1 MPTSDHPDAP
11 LAAPA
16 LNKRIIP
23 IVFFT
28 FVCYLTIGIPLAIL
42 PGFTHITLGFSTLLA
57 GIAISLQY
65 FSTLASRPYAGRCA
79 DLLGPKKIVLIG
91 LLCCALSGACYMM
104 ARVTTA
110 RPVLSLCCLFAG
122 RLLLGVGES
131 FASTGSM
138 LWGIGAVGQRHTG
151 RVISWNGVATYGAI
165 AVSAPLGVLLNNL
178 GGLTLVG
185 GFILFAGIGAWRVA
199 LRRPAVSVSTGR
211 RIPFSAV
218 VGKVWL
224 FGLVL
229 GLGTLGFGVIVSFIT
244 LYFAER
250 GWSGAAF
257 ALTLMSCAFVGVR
270 LVLGN
275 VIGRFGGRRV
285 ALLSFVVESA
295 GLLLLWAAPVAA
307 IASLGALLTGAGFSL
322 VFPALGV
329 EAMKQ
334 VPTPNQGTAL
344 GTYCAFLDL
353 ALGVAGPA
361 AGLVMS
367 HLGMSW
373 IYLAAALMAVLAA
386 LLTLRLKQTTP
397 A

>member
-1 MPTSDHPDAP
+1 MP
-11 LAAPA
+11 APA
-16 LNKRIIP
+16 P
-23 IVFFT
+23 
-28 FVCYLTIGIPLAIL
+28 C
-42 PGFTHITLGFSTLLA
+42 
-57 GIAISLQY
+57 
-65 FSTLASRPYAGRCA
+65 
-79 DLLGPKKIVLIG
+79 
-91 LLCCALSGACYMM
+91 
-104 ARVTTA
+104 
-110 RPVLSLCCLFAG
+110 
-122 RLLLGVGES
+122 
-131 FASTGSM
+131 

-151 RVISWNGVATYGAI
+151 RVISWNSVATYGAI
-165 AVSAPLGVLLNNL
+165 AVGAPLGVLLNNL

-185 GFILFAGIGAWRVA
+185 GFILFAGIGTWRVA
-199 LRRPAVSVSTGR
+199 LRRPAISVSTGR

-229 GLGTLGFGVIVSFIT
+229 GLGTLGFGVIVIVSFIT
-244 LYFAER
+244 LYFVER

-285 ALLSFVVESA
+285 ALLYFVVETA
-295 GLLLLWAAPVAA
+295 GLLLWAAPVAA

-344 GTYCAFLDL
+344 GPYCAFLDL

-386 LLTLRLKQTTP
+386 VLTLRLKQTTP